1 MRISRVLGLVAVMSL
16 TSCMTGPRPVHEAAG
31 PFLEGNA
38 PAQVWVTLVDGS
50 RLIIQGP
57 RVISDTVFGFAEGEE
72 IAIPVS
78 DLKEL
83 RARKFSM
90 FKSTV
95 MPTLLMGGA
104 ITAFVLT
111 RRPEGLPPEDLS
123 QTCEDTGGICPEVP

>member
-1 MRISRVLGLVAVMSL
+1 MRISNALLIAIVASL
-16 TSCMTGPRPVHEAAG
+16 PACMTGPRPVHESAG
-31 PFLEGNA
+31 PFLEGSA

-83 RARKFSM
+83 RARKFSL

-111 RRPEGLPPEDLS
+111 RHPEGLPPEDPS
-123 QTCEDTGGICPEVP
+123 QTCEDTGGICPEP